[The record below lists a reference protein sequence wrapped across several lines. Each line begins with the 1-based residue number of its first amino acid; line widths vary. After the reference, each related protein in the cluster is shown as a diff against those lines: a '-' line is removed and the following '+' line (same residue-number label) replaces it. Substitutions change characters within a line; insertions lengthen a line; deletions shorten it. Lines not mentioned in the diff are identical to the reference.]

1 MWKFFLF
8 TLKID
13 TSIIILSELGLRYYM
28 DYKNELR
35 ELFNIFNETNK
46 AYNELASKV
55 GLSYNQMVILYYLQS
70 HYNVTQKNIVNDM
83 LIPKQTINTILNNW
97 INAGYI
103 SFENKLTKKNK
114 IILLTEFGKKELELK
129 ITFVMDKEA
138 IILERLGDVTKSLVL
153 SNLNYLKIMKEVIKN
168 EE

>member
-1 MWKFFLF
+1 MN
-8 TLKID
+8 
-13 TSIIILSELGLRYYM
+13 
-28 DYKNELR
+28 YKNELR
-35 ELFNIFNETNK
+35 ELFNIFNETDK

-70 HYNVTQKNIVNDM
+70 HNNVTQKNIVDDM

-103 SFENKLTKKNK
+103 FFENELSKKNK
-114 IILLTEFGKKELELK
+114 VILLTELGKKELAPK
-129 ITFVMDKEA
+129 ITYVMDKEA
-138 IILERLGDVTKSLVL
+138 IILKRLGEEANSLVS

>member
-1 MWKFFLF
+1 
-8 TLKID
+8 
-13 TSIIILSELGLRYYM
+13 M

-70 HYNVTQKNIVNDM
+70 HNNVTQKNIVNDM
-83 LIPKQTINTILNNW
+83 LIPQQTINTILNNW

-114 IILLTEFGKKELELK
+114 IILLTEFGKKELEPK

>member
-1 MWKFFLF
+1 
-8 TLKID
+8 
-13 TSIIILSELGLRYYM
+13 M

-70 HYNVTQKNIVNDM
+70 HNNVTQKNIVNDM

-97 INAGYI
+97 INADYI

-114 IILLTEFGKKELELK
+114 VILLTEYGKKELEPK
-129 ITFVMDKEA
+129 ITYVMDKEA
-138 IILERLGDVTKSLVL
+138 TILKRLGKEANSLVL
-153 SNLNYLKIMKEVIKN
+153 SNLNYLKIMEEVIKN

>member
-1 MWKFFLF
+1 MN
-8 TLKID
+8 
-13 TSIIILSELGLRYYM
+13 
-28 DYKNELR
+28 YKNELR

-70 HYNVTQKNIVNDM
+70 HNNVTQKNIVDDM

-103 SFENKLTKKNK
+103 FFENELSKKNK
-114 IILLTEFGKKELELK
+114 VILLTELGKKELAPK
-129 ITFVMDKEA
+129 ITYVMDKEA
-138 IILERLGDVTKSLVL
+138 IILKRLGEESNSLVS

>member
-1 MWKFFLF
+1 
-8 TLKID
+8 
-13 TSIIILSELGLRYYM
+13 M

-114 IILLTEFGKKELELK
+114 IILLTEFGKKELESK

>member
-1 MWKFFLF
+1 
-8 TLKID
+8 
-13 TSIIILSELGLRYYM
+13 M

-35 ELFNIFNETNK
+35 ELFSIFNETNK

-114 IILLTEFGKKELELK
+114 IILLTEFGKKELEPK

-138 IILERLGDVTKSLVL
+138 IILEKLGDVTKSLVL